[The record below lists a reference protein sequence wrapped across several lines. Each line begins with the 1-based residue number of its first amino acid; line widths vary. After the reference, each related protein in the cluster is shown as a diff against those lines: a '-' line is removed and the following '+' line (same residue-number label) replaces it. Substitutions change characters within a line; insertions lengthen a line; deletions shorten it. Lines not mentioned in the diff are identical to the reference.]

1 MEKGFTTDGYILDQD
16 CFEDYIY
23 RGISSAINGCGWIA
37 AYDFLRGLGKT
48 VDFRQVHR
56 EMNAF
61 FPRQIPGPTPVR
73 VLRQYLRRWGRYP
86 FRWGR
91 RNSLKAA
98 EKSRAGILRYW
109 EGKEPHF
116 VAYIRA
122 AEGDQFRFFNVCDG
136 QEEIFLSMEEFFR
149 THCVRGLV
157 RVITDR

>member
-1 MEKGFTTDGYILDQD
+1 MEKGFTADGYILDQD

-37 AYDFLRGLGKT
+37 AYDFLRGLGQS

-73 VLRQYLRRWGRYP
+73 ILRRYLRRWGRYP
-86 FRWGR
+86 LHWGWR
-91 RNSLKAA
+91 SSLKAA
-98 EKSRAGILRYW
+98 SESLAGILRYW

-116 VAYIRA
+116 VPYVRV
-122 AEGDQFRFFNVCDG
+122 EGDLFRFFNVCDG
-136 QEEIFLSMEEFFR
+136 QEEIFLSMGEFFR
-149 THCVRGLV
+149 NHCVRGLV

>member
-1 MEKGFTTDGYILDQD
+1 MEKGFTADGYIMDQD
-16 CFEDYIY
+16 CFEEYIY

-56 EMNAF
+56 EMNAY

-73 VLRQYLRRWGRYP
+73 ILRRYLRRWGRYP
-86 FRWGR
+86 LRWGR

-98 EKSRAGILRYW
+98 SGSRAGILRYW
-109 EGKEPHF
+109 EGNEPHF

-122 AEGDQFRFFNVCDG
+122 EGDRFRFFNVCDG
-136 QEEIFLSMEEFFR
+136 QEEILLSMREFFR
-149 THCVRGLV
+149 VHCVRGLV
-157 RVITDR
+157 RVITDE

>member
-1 MEKGFTTDGYILDQD
+1 MEKGFTADGYILDQD
-16 CFEDYIY
+16 CFENYIY

-37 AYDFLRGLGKT
+37 AYDFLHGLGQT

-56 EMNAF
+56 DMNAC

-73 VLRQYLRRWGRYP
+73 VLRRYLRRWGRYP
-86 FRWGR
+86 LRWGR
-91 RNSLKAA
+91 RSSLKAA
-98 EKSRAGILRYW
+98 SESRVGILRYW

-122 AEGDQFRFFNVCDG
+122 EGDQFRFFNVCDG
-136 QEEIFLSMEEFFR
+136 QEEIVLSMGEFFR

-157 RVITDR
+157 RVLTDT